1 MINSKKSKFYNKVVS
16 YDEILSLISLA
27 QKGDLKSKN
36 KLIKLNIGLVKKA
49 VSKFSF
55 SSLDNDDLYQLGC
68 IGLVKAIERFD
79 PALGNMFSSYA
90 VPLIEGEIK
99 RFLRDDGIIK
109 ISRELKTIG
118 WKAKKYKTQYFK
130 KTGKEASL
138 QALSKE
144 LNIPIEK
151 IQSALIALSPV
162 EYFNIYESDSEYTQL
177 DLSNN
182 IIMEDSIPYTELIE
196 LNEIIDELP
205 DLEKKVFNI
214 YESDSEYTQLDLSN
228 NIIMEDSIPYTE
240 LIELNEIID
249 ELPDLEKKVMKLR
262 YFEDFTQAKTGE
274 ILGISQV
281 QVSRIER
288 KALMLLKKEY
298 TN

>member
-1 MINSKKSKFYNKVVS
+1 MTSSKKSKFYNKVIS
-16 YDEILSLISLA
+16 YDEILYLISLA

-49 VSKFSF
+49 VAKFSF
-55 SSLDNDDLYQLGC
+55 SSLDSDDLYQLGC

-109 ISRELKTIG
+109 ISRELKGIG
-118 WKAKKYKTQYFK
+118 WKVRKYKTQYFK
-130 KTGKEASL
+130 KTGKEAEL
-138 QALSKE
+138 QLISKE

-151 IQSALIALSPV
+151 IKSALIALSPV
-162 EYFNIYESDSEYTQL
+162 EYFNTYDAENEYTQL

-182 IIMEDSIPYTELIE
+182 IIR
-196 LNEIIDELP
+196 
-205 DLEKKVFNI
+205 
-214 YESDSEYTQLDLSN
+214 
-228 NIIMEDSIPYTE
+228 EDSIPYTE

-249 ELPDLEKKVMKLR
+249 ELPDLEKKVMRLR
-262 YFEDFTQAKTGE
+262 YFKDFTQAKTGE

-298 TN
+298 IN

>member
-1 MINSKKSKFYNKVVS
+1 MTISKKSKFYNKVIS
-16 YDEILSLISLA
+16 YDEILYLISLA

-49 VSKFSF
+49 VAKFSF
-55 SSLDNDDLYQLGC
+55 SSLDSDDLYQLGC

-109 ISRELKTIG
+109 ISRELKSIG
-118 WKAKKYKTQYFK
+118 WKVRKYKTQYFK
-130 KTGKEASL
+130 KTGKEAEL
-138 QALSKE
+138 QLISKE

-151 IQSALIALSPV
+151 IKSALIALSPV
-162 EYFNIYESDSEYTQL
+162 EYFNTYDAENKYTQL

-182 IIMEDSIPYTELIE
+182 IIR
-196 LNEIIDELP
+196 
-205 DLEKKVFNI
+205 
-214 YESDSEYTQLDLSN
+214 
-228 NIIMEDSIPYTE
+228 EDSIPYTE

-288 KALMLLKKEY
+288 KALMLLKKELPQNTFSSVNAIALFILGY
-298 TN
+298 LRLYIGLCFLLVFSIM

>member
-1 MINSKKSKFYNKVVS
+1 MDWTYK
-16 YDEILSLISLA
+16 
-27 QKGDLKSKN
+27 
-36 KLIKLNIGLVKKA
+36 
-49 VSKFSF
+49 
-55 SSLDNDDLYQLGC
+55 
-68 IGLVKAIERFD
+68 
-79 PALGNMFSSYA
+79 
-90 VPLIEGEIK
+90 
-99 RFLRDDGIIK
+99 
-109 ISRELKTIG
+109 
-118 WKAKKYKTQYFK
+118 KTQYFK
-130 KTGKEASL
+130 KTGKEAEL
-138 QALSKE
+138 QLISKE

-151 IQSALIALSPV
+151 IKSALIALSPV
-162 EYFNIYESDSEYTQL
+162 EYFNTYDAENEYTQL

-182 IIMEDSIPYTELIE
+182 IIR
-196 LNEIIDELP
+196 
-205 DLEKKVFNI
+205 
-214 YESDSEYTQLDLSN
+214 
-228 NIIMEDSIPYTE
+228 EDSIPYTE

>member
-1 MINSKKSKFYNKVVS
+1 MINSKKSKFYNKVIS

-49 VSKFSF
+49 VAKFSF
-55 SSLDNDDLYQLGC
+55 SSLDSDDLYQLGC

-109 ISRELKTIG
+109 ISRELKSIG
-118 WKAKKYKTQYFK
+118 WKVRKYKTQYFK
-130 KTGKEASL
+130 KTGKEAEL
-138 QALSKE
+138 QLISKE

-151 IQSALIALSPV
+151 IKSALIALSPV
-162 EYFNIYESDSEYTQL
+162 EYFNTYDAENEYTQL

-182 IIMEDSIPYTELIE
+182 IIREDSIPYTELIE

-205 DLEKKVFNI
+205 DLEKR
-214 YESDSEYTQLDLSN
+214 S
-228 NIIMEDSIPYTE
+228 
-240 LIELNEIID
+240 
-249 ELPDLEKKVMKLR
+249 
-262 YFEDFTQAKTGE
+262 
-274 ILGISQV
+274 
-281 QVSRIER
+281 
-288 KALMLLKKEY
+288 
-298 TN
+298 

>member
-1 MINSKKSKFYNKVVS
+1 MESK
-16 YDEILSLISLA
+16 
-27 QKGDLKSKN
+27 
-36 KLIKLNIGLVKKA
+36 
-49 VSKFSF
+49 
-55 SSLDNDDLYQLGC
+55 
-68 IGLVKAIERFD
+68 
-79 PALGNMFSSYA
+79 
-90 VPLIEGEIK
+90 
-99 RFLRDDGIIK
+99 
-109 ISRELKTIG
+109 
-118 WKAKKYKTQYFK
+118 
-130 KTGKEASL
+130 
-138 QALSKE
+138 
-144 LNIPIEK
+144 K

-162 EYFNIYESDSEYTQL
+162 EY
-177 DLSNN
+177 
-182 IIMEDSIPYTELIE
+182 
-196 LNEIIDELP
+196 
-205 DLEKKVFNI
+205 FNI

>member
-1 MINSKKSKFYNKVVS
+1 
-16 YDEILSLISLA
+16 
-27 QKGDLKSKN
+27 
-36 KLIKLNIGLVKKA
+36 
-49 VSKFSF
+49 
-55 SSLDNDDLYQLGC
+55 
-68 IGLVKAIERFD
+68 
-79 PALGNMFSSYA
+79 MFSSYA

-109 ISRELKTIG
+109 ISRELKSIG
-118 WKAKKYKTQYFK
+118 WKVRKYKTQYFK
-130 KTGKEASL
+130 KTGKEAEL
-138 QALSKE
+138 QLISKE

-151 IQSALIALSPV
+151 IKSALIALSPV
-162 EYFNIYESDSEYTQL
+162 EYFNTYDAENEYTQL

-182 IIMEDSIPYTELIE
+182 IIR
-196 LNEIIDELP
+196 
-205 DLEKKVFNI
+205 
-214 YESDSEYTQLDLSN
+214 
-228 NIIMEDSIPYTE
+228 EDSIPYTE

-298 TN
+298 IN